1 MWLKLPHLAVPIV
14 LIDLRRFKKIDLIL
28 NKCNRL
34 GRTQTVKNAEL
45 GQQRRVIDKV
55 PVTMNDVEKD
65 FARRFTNILF
75 L

>member
-1 MWLKLPHLAVPIV
+1 M
-14 LIDLRRFKKIDLIL
+14 IDLRRFKKIDLIL